1 MTNKRITKIAKVLVD
16 YSTKVQ
22 EGERVVIT
30 APPVAQPLVLEVYKM
45 CLQRGAH
52 PVIRTPLPGAAYV
65 FYKYAKD
72 NQLMRFPKT
81 AMFEMKNTDAYIA
94 IRAPLNTNE
103 FASVDPT
110 KIAMR
115 SKILSPISKWRLQKT
130 KWVAF
135 DYPTTAYA
143 QNASMSLHD
152 YQDFAFNAINLNW
165 TKLRTRLQ
173 KIADAVNSSEKVHVI
188 GPGTDLKFTVKST
201 RAVLGDGTNNMP
213 GGEVFTAPD
222 KYSVNG
228 HITFNYPAIYRS
240 NEVRGVQL
248 KLKKGKVIEEDAT
261 SGLDFLKAMLN
272 LDSGSRYVGE
282 WGIGC
287 NYNIK
292 QFTKNTLFDEKI
304 GGTVHFALGHGYK
317 ECNAR
322 IRSALHW
329 DLVKDLRRNGTIYL
343 DGKLFQKNGRF
354 RKV

>member
-1 MTNKRITKIAKVLVD
+1 MTNPRIIKIAKVLVD

-30 APPVAQPLVLEVYKM
+30 APPVASPLVLEVYKR
-45 CLQRGAH
+45 CLQKGAH
-52 PVIRTPLPGAAYV
+52 PVIRTILPGAAYL
-65 FYKYAKD
+65 FYKYAAD
-72 NQLMRFPKT
+72 HQISRFPRT
-81 AMFEMKNTDAYIA
+81 AMYEMKNTDVYIA
-94 IRAPLNTNE
+94 IRAPVNTSE
-103 FASVDPT
+103 FSGVNPG
-110 KIAMR
+110 KIAVR
-115 SKILSPISKWRLQKT
+115 SKVLSPISKWRLQKT

-135 DYPTTAYA
+135 DYPTSAYA
-143 QNASMSLHD
+143 QNAGMSLQD
-152 YQDFAFNAINLNW
+152 YEDFSFNAVNLNW
-165 TKLRTRLQ
+165 SRLRQRLER
-173 KIADAVNSSEKVHVI
+173 ISSAVNAAENVEIV

-201 RAVLGDGTNNMP
+201 RCVLGDGTNNMP

-228 HITFNYPAIYRS
+228 RVTFNYPAVYRS

-248 KLKKGKVIEEDAT
+248 KFKKGKVIEEGAS
-261 SGLDFLKAMLN
+261 SGLDFLRAMLN

-317 ECNAR
+317 ECNAK

-329 DLVKDLRRNGTIYL
+329 DLVKDLRVNGAIYL

-354 RKV
+354 RRV